1 LFSSRAIIINLF
13 LKCPSS
19 EVNPVHHLLSS
30 NADTDNQKV
39 KLNYSHP
46 WSTEVNDMQAVQF
59 PTMAL
64 HVQGCLSL
72 AWKDYSRLL
81 SNLTNFWLICISL
94 FDRFVLN
101 EPFIDNTG
109 PSLGSLT
116 VYTKNAKSV
125 MTPVWRLYNHR
136 GPEWRYAQAPIP
148 ETTEHMV
155 QFIINPALRKG
166 QASINK

>member
-1 LFSSRAIIINLF
+1 
-13 LKCPSS
+13 
-19 EVNPVHHLLSS
+19 
-30 NADTDNQKV
+30 
-39 KLNYSHP
+39 
-46 WSTEVNDMQAVQF
+46 MVQF
-59 PTMAL
+59 L
-64 HVQGCLSL
+64 SNFFSWISSIFVGFFKSSHFFLCHSVRGCMSL

-81 SNLTNFWLICISL
+81 SIVTNFWLICISL

-125 MTPVWRLYNHR
+125 MTPVWRLYNHQ

-148 ETTEHMV
+148 ETTEPMV
-155 QFIINPALRKG
+155 RFLIHPALTKG